1 MFAPTVKGKI
11 FVHGGV
17 AVLVASWLAL
27 GAIATAQT
35 LPQQTLPQQTWP
47 TRTVRIVIP
56 LAAGGGG
63 DVFTRLL
70 ANELQ
75 TKYGQPFVVENRPG
89 GALNTGARACAE
101 SPPDGY
107 TLCVL
112 PSDPIVFNQFLF
124 RRLPFNPEKDF
135 EPITNLFFNLEALVV
150 NAELKVKTIPD
161 VVALAKAKPGTLSY
175 GTFSF
180 VAQQFMEKLWKKH
193 DLDIVRVPFRSGN
206 EVVNAVMS
214 GTSPIALLGLSN
226 MLSQIR
232 GGYINGVALSAKA
245 RSPLFPEMPT
255 LVEVTGENY
264 LTTWFGFFAPAGTPR
279 PIIEQIHADVVQITG
294 DPAFRQK
301 NYVERAI
308 EYGVNTPEQFAKFI
322 VHARA
327 EAEKLVK
334 ESNAQPQ

>member
-1 MFAPTVKGKI
+1 MFAPAVREKIIVQGTVAI
-11 FVHGGV
+11 LAMAF
-17 AVLVASWLAL
+17 WLAF
-27 GAIATAQT
+27 GATATAQT
-35 LPQQTLPQQTWP
+35 SPAQSWP

-63 DVFTRLL
+63 DIFARLL

-75 TKYGQPFVVENRPG
+75 MKYGQPFVVENRPG
-89 GALNTGARACAE
+89 GALNIGARACAE

-150 NAELKVKTIPD
+150 NAQFKVKTIPD
-161 VVALAKAKPGTLSY
+161 LVALAKAKPGTLTY

-180 VAQQFMEKLWKKH
+180 VAAQFMEKLWKKH
-193 DLDIVRVPFRSGN
+193 DVDIVRVPFRSGN
-206 EVVNAVMS
+206 EVVNAIMS
-214 GTSPIALLGLSN
+214 GTTPIALLGLSN

-232 GGYINGVALSAKA
+232 GGHITGIALSANA
-245 RSPLFPEMPT
+245 RSPLFPDMPT
-255 LVEVTGENY
+255 LLEATGENY

-279 PIIEQIHADVVQITG
+279 PIIEQVHADIVQITS

-308 EYGVNTPEQFAKFI
+308 EYGVNTPEQFARFI
-322 VHARA
+322 VQARA
-327 EAEKLVK
+327 EAAQLVK
-334 ESNAQPQ
+334 ESGAQPQ